1 MKTLNLRGKSSA
13 ARGFTLIELLVAIG
27 ILALVAVLG
36 WRGLDSIIRARTVL
50 TSQLEETRGMQLTF
64 AQLQSDCA
72 NVAPITVIGARPQ
85 LLADSERLRLV
96 RTVFAD
102 GQPSRLEVVVYRLD
116 NGVLSRRESAA
127 TRDLKE
133 LDALWSATG
142 NDGGNNGGNS
152 GGNSGGNGGNNDA
165 QAVVLQTGLASMSM
179 RTWIGAGPWQTGAAP
194 AASAAVPGQIGNPN
208 ALKGLEI
215 SLQPQAGAILLK
227 VFLIGAA

>member
-1 MKTLNLRGKSSA
+1 MRTLNLRGNGA
-13 ARGFTLIELLVAIG
+13 PTRGFTLIELLVAIG
-27 ILALVAVLG
+27 VLALVAVLG

-50 TSQLEETRGMQLTF
+50 TSQMEETRGMQLTF
-64 AQLQSDCA
+64 AQMQSDCA
-72 NVAPITVIGARPQ
+72 NVAPISVIGARPQ

-116 NGVLSRRESAA
+116 NGVLTRRESAA

-142 NDGGNNGGNS
+142 NDGSNDNGLGGGNS
-152 GGNSGGNGGNNDA
+152 DA
-165 QAVVLQTGLASMSM
+165 QAVVLQTGLTSMSM
-179 RTWIGAGPWQTGAAP
+179 RTWIGGGPWQTGAAP
-194 AASAAVPGQIGNPN
+194 ATSAAAVPGQVGNPN

-215 SLQPQAGAILLK
+215 SLQPQAGAIMLK